1 MAIVPDPVKYY
12 RLLRRSHL
20 VLLGMWV
27 LLGLYTLAKLIDT
40 APTEPILQ
48 VVAAVLTALAALPLL
63 AFRHKKAFAL
73 LTVFSSTFFTCL
85 FLMIAVPSVSL
96 YWYYKSID
104 SYYFVESDSF
114 TRTITFLLVIA
125 LWPALLYQ
133 SLRYLRLIRTKSG
146 FTIC

>member
-1 MAIVPDPVKYY
+1 MKYY

-27 LLGLYTLAKLIDT
+27 LLGLYTLARVT
-40 APTEPILQ
+40 GAEPTDPFFM
-48 VVAAVLTALAALPLL
+48 VFAAVLTSLAALPLL

-73 LTVFSSTFFTCL
+73 LTVFSSVFFTGL
-85 FLMIAVPSVSL
+85 FLLFAIPSASL